1 MSVRSFSALS
11 NPEMS
16 RRRGLWPHT
25 GRSGFVFTVFDGSG
39 YNKKFIF
46 IANKL
51 PRLSLS
57 TPLWMRVRC
66 TVWTTPNNNNK
77 NKKKWKTRLQNF
89 VRGKL
94 CVQKWERKQFITTL
108 HCIFMRPKKSGSAGW
123 KSGCRGFTTA
133 HVYYVGAVRMFF
145 FLFFFEWNFSNKP
158 GHECVADYANM
169 ARCLF

>member
-1 MSVRSFSALS
+1 MYCNHFLKYIPLSFQLNTISRIEKRFYNHSSNMQFQITEKKLYLSNACMSVRSFSALS

-25 GRSGFVFTVFDGSG
+25 GHSGFVFTVFDGSG

-66 TVWTTPNNNNK
+66 TVWTTQNNNNK
-77 NKKKWKTRLQNF
+77 NKKN
-89 VRGKL
+89 
-94 CVQKWERKQFITTL
+94 EKQ
-108 HCIFMRPKKSGSAGW
+108 GSRI
-123 KSGCRGFTTA
+123 S
-133 HVYYVGAVRMFF
+133 
-145 FLFFFEWNFSNKP
+145 
-158 GHECVADYANM
+158 
-169 ARCLF
+169 